1 MTRLTNPQ
9 ILEAGLRDWRTLLNG
24 LHARFATG
32 DFETGAE
39 FVAAIAVAADD
50 AGHHPDVTL
59 TYPEVRIL
67 LTSHDEGG
75 VTGRDVDL
83 AREISRLAEVR
94 GLVADLGL
102 TQVVELALDTPDLGG
117 IADFWSVVLT
127 GSPGNVHDDTLVDP
141 RGVAP
146 LFWFQHCEPHEPP
159 HQRFHL
165 DVTLPPEQIGP
176 RTEGALAAGGRIAW
190 ETSTFR
196 VLEDRQGNRACLCW
210 SEGRNVGQ

>member
-9 ILEAGLRDWRTLLNG
+9 ILDAGLSDWRTLLNR

-39 FVAAIAVAADD
+39 FVAAIAASADA

-59 TYPEVRIL
+59 TYPDVRIV

-75 VTGRDVDL
+75 VTGRDIDL

-94 GLVADLGL
+94 GLAADPAG
-102 TQVVELALDTPDLGG
+102 TQVVELALDTPDQ
-117 IADFWSVVLT
+117 AAVAEFWSVVLT
-127 GSPGNVHDDTLVDP
+127 GAPGNVEDDAVVDP
-141 RGVAP
+141 RGIAP
-146 LFWFQHCEPHEPP
+146 EFWFQACEPHETP

-165 DVTLPPEQIGP
+165 DITLPPEEIEG
-176 RTEGALAAGGRIAW
+176 RTAGALAAGGRIAW
-190 ETSTFR
+190 ETDTFR
-196 VLEDRQGNRACLCW
+196 VLEDAQGNHACLCW
-210 SEGRNVGQ
+210 SAGRNQG